1 MCFEFVS
8 LGHDRALVVLVF
20 ADGHVENRL
29 FTPPP
34 GQTPSS
40 MREAAN
46 FLNALIEGKTLAE
59 LRRVMADEIV
69 RRRQEIDSLAADLIE
84 AGIATWQAI
93 AKRVAELMGKDSPTR
108 LQ

>member
-1 MCFEFVS
+1 MIGRWWCWC
-8 LGHDRALVVLVF
+8 F

-46 FLNALIEGKTLAE
+46 FLNALIEGRTLSE
-59 LRRVMADEIV
+59 VRTQIADQIHGAA
-69 RRRQEIDSLAADLIE
+69 QEIDTCSRTEMVESGLAVWD
-84 AGIATWQAI
+84 
-93 AKRVAELMGKDSPTR
+93 RCRSDSSQFDR
-108 LQ
+108 AWACESIG